1 MNTLKECQDNTD
13 KESRKAW
20 ILIIAFVLF
29 LVLILTIGFS
39 RYSMQIMPVTAILLG
54 TYLYFKHP
62 GMYIGFTFWMHFVSP
77 GIQRFIDFKINS
89 INHGYLTFTANS
101 VTLIS
106 VFTLIQ
112 YSTQIPYKE
121 LSPFLLTLS
130 ASFYSLFISLIKNP
144 PQDFILIEQFSA
156 LVGPILFGL
165 HIYLNWKRYATYKS
179 VIENTIIWG
188 SLVLGIYGI
197 FQFVFAPSWDIH
209 WLNSVE
215 KWSYGLPEAFA
226 IRIWS
231 GTTDF
236 QTFATT
242 ILIGL
247 MILLYRFD
255 WPLRIPTLSLTG
267 LGLLLSQARAA
278 WLCFFITLAIF
289 LFRIKSRMKFRILAI
304 ILLLIIMTSVLI
316 LTNDV
321 LYDKVASRLL
331 SLFSYDDDIS
341 VNIRKDLY
349 NTYFDSAIS
358 QFVGVGLAGSLDLG
372 DFNIVDAP
380 LFIYLFYFG
389 WIGILPYVVGLLALV
404 LKLCRSSPKDY
415 LSLFSQAFVI
425 GTISII
431 AFNNV
436 LMATLGFYFWSFL
449 TLGLASQRYFEIAET
464 ATSPHRRLQVIKN

>member
-1 MNTLKECQDNTD
+1 MHKLNEYKNNTNQ
-13 KESRKAW
+13 ESRIAW
-20 ILIIAFVLF
+20 MLILAFIF
-29 LVLILTIGFS
+29 FQILILTIGFS
-39 RYSMQIMPVTAILLG
+39 RYSMQIMPMSAILLG
-54 TYLYFKHP
+54 IYLYFKNP
-62 GMYIGFTFWMHFVSP
+62 EMYIGFTFWMHFISP
-77 GIQRFIDFKINS
+77 EIQRFIDFKINS

-106 VFTLIQ
+106 AFTLIQ
-112 YSTQIPYKE
+112 YSTKIPYQK
-121 LSPFLLTLS
+121 LSPFLFTLS
-130 ASFYSLFISLIKNP
+130 ASVYSLFISLIKSP
-144 PQDFILIEQFSA
+144 PQDLILIEQFSA

-165 HIYLNWKRYATYKS
+165 HIYLHWKRYPTFKS
-179 VIENTIIWG
+179 VTENTILWG
-188 SLVLGIYGI
+188 SLVLGIYGVL
-197 FQFVFAPSWDIH
+197 QFVFAPGWDTH
-209 WLNSVE
+209 WLRSVE

-242 ILIGL
+242 VLIGL

-255 WPLRIPTLSLTG
+255 WPLRIPTLSLAG

-278 WLCFFITLAIF
+278 WLCFLITLTIF
-289 LFRIKSRMKFRILAI
+289 LFRTKIRIKFRILAI
-304 ILLLIIMTSVLI
+304 ILLLIITTSVLI
-316 LTNDV
+316 LTNDI
-321 LYDKVASRLL
+321 LYEKVASRLL
-331 SLFSYDDDIS
+331 SLFLYEDDIS
-341 VNIRKDLY
+341 VNIRQELY

-358 QFVGVGLAGSLDLG
+358 QFIGVGLAGSLDLG

-380 LFIYLFYFG
+380 IFIYLFYFG
-389 WIGILPYVVGLLALV
+389 WIGIIPYVVGLLALV

-425 GTISII
+425 GTMSII

-449 TLGLASQRYFEIAET
+449 TLGLASQKYFQMAET
-464 ATSPHRRLQVIKN
+464 ATSPHRRLEAM